1 MRLNLRAKMLI
12 FTAVI
17 AALPLIVAGQSVI
30 RVARDELKSAANEQL
45 ADAVDKVTGEFN
57 DFLEYSLF
65 TPLDLIRNAISGE
78 QLGFEEKIVV
88 LRQGIAD
95 LPDVVVLQVDV
106 DGVPRP
112 ITVVQEAYFDKLKA
126 HFDSPLDVLRVDAG
140 QFDPPA
146 DGRAAAQIVHIPETD
161 DWLATVSLPIP
172 GGIRDRAATLHA
184 RVNLAR
190 LRGAVE
196 TNPFARTGTIHVVDR
211 DGRVVFASDDRP
223 WNQAGVLAKATDMLE
238 SGTATVAVEPFTLD
252 DGSISLGAIALSRA
266 FPFAVVAEKAE
277 ADAYAPVNDMI
288 RSLGQW
294 LAIGLVAALAGA
306 LLFALGISRPILR
319 IGEAASEIARGNLA
333 HRVRGVASR
342 DEIGDLA
349 TRFNDMIVQLNER
362 FELQKFVSAGT
373 MRAIQDSDA
382 RTVHLGGERREMA
395 VLFADIRGYT
405 AFSENRE
412 PEEVVTVLNSYFQ
425 KLADIV
431 TANHG
436 DIDKYVGDQIMA
448 VFAGANMSKHA
459 VECAIGMMNAM
470 NEMASQTSADLK
482 IGIGVNTG
490 EVVVGAMG
498 STHRKDFTVLGDHV
512 NLAARLCSAADP
524 DQTLVSRVVYD
535 ALPAKLRDA
544 ARALPPISVKGKKA
558 RIEIHAFGAR
568 QKQEA

>member
-45 ADAVDKVTGEFN
+45 AVTVDKVTGEFN

>member
-45 ADAVDKVTGEFN
+45 AVTVDKVTGEFN

-223 WNQAGVLAKATDMLE
+223 WNQAGVLAKAADMLE

>member
-45 ADAVDKVTGEFN
+45 AVTVDKVTGEFN
-57 DFLEYSLF
+57 DFLEYSLY

-112 ITVVQEAYFDKLKA
+112 ITVVQEAYFDRLKA
-126 HFDSPLDVLRVDAG
+126 HFDNPLEVLRVDAG
-140 QFDPPA
+140 QFEMPA
-146 DGRAAAQIVHIPETD
+146 DGRAAAQVVAVAETG

-172 GGIRDRAATLHA
+172 GGIRERAATLHA

-196 TNPFARTGTIHVVDR
+196 NNPFAKTGSIHVVDR
-211 DGRVVFASDDRP
+211 EGRVVFASDGGP
-223 WNQAGVLAKATDMLE
+223 WNQPAVLAKARDMLDT
-238 SGTATVAVEPFTLD
+238 GTATVAVEPFTLD

-288 RSLGQW
+288 RSLAQW

-319 IGEAASEIARGNLA
+319 IGEAASEIAKGNLA

-373 MRAIQDSDA
+373 MRAIQNSDA
-382 RTVHLGGERREMA
+382 RTVHLGGERRQMA

-544 ARALPPISVKGKKA
+544 ARPLPPISVKGKKA
-558 RIEIHAFGAR
+558 PIEIHAFAAR
-568 QKQEA
+568 QMQAA

>member
-45 ADAVDKVTGEFN
+45 AVTVDKVTGEFN
-57 DFLEYSLF
+57 DFLEYSLY

-112 ITVVQEAYFDKLKA
+112 ITVVQEAYFDRLKA
-126 HFDSPLDVLRVDAG
+126 HFDNPLDVLRVDAG
-140 QFDPPA
+140 QFETPA
-146 DGRAAAQIVHIPETD
+146 DGRAAAQVIRISETD

-196 TNPFARTGTIHVVDR
+196 GNPFARTGSIHVVDG
-211 DGRVVFASDDRP
+211 DGRVVFASDGRP
-223 WNQAGVLAKATDMLE
+223 WNQAGVLAKAADMLA

-252 DGSISLGAIALSRA
+252 DGSISLGAIALTRA
-266 FPFAVVAEKAE
+266 LPFAVVAEKAE

-288 RSLGQW
+288 RSLAQW
-294 LAIGLVAALAGA
+294 LAIGLAAALAGA

-319 IGEAASEIARGNLA
+319 IGEAASEIAKGNLA

-382 RTVHLGGERREMA
+382 RTVHLGGERRQMA

-544 ARALPPISVKGKKA
+544 ARPLPPISVKGKKA
-558 RIEIHAFGAR
+558 QIEIHAFAAR
-568 QKQEA
+568 QMQAA

>member
-1 MRLNLRAKMLI
+1 MLL

-45 ADAVDKVTGEFN
+45 AVTVDKVTGEFN
-57 DFLEYSLF
+57 DFLEYSLY

-112 ITVVQEAYFDKLKA
+112 ITVVQEAYFEKLKA
-126 HFDSPLDVLRVDAG
+126 RFDTPLDMLRVDAS
-140 QFDPPA
+140 QFETPA
-146 DGRAAAQIVHIPETD
+146 DGRAAAQIVHIAETD

-172 GGIRDRAATLHA
+172 GGIRGREATLHA

-196 TNPFARTGTIHVVDR
+196 TNPFAKTGSIHVVDR
-211 DGRVVFASDDRP
+211 DGRVVFASDGKP
-223 WNQAGVLAKATDMLE
+223 WNQAGVLAKAKDMLE
-238 SGTATVAVEPFTLD
+238 SGTATVAVEPFNLD

-266 FPFAVVAEKAE
+266 FPWAVVAEKAE

-288 RSLGQW
+288 GHLAQW
-294 LAIGLVAALAGA
+294 LAIGLAAALAGA

-319 IGEAASEIARGNLA
+319 IGEAASEIAKGNLA
-333 HRVRGVASR
+333 HRVRGVTAR

-373 MRAIQDSDA
+373 MRAIQNSDA

-470 NEMASQTSADLK
+470 NDMASETSADLK

-524 DQTLVSRVVYD
+524 DQTLVSRVVFD
-535 ALPAKLRDA
+535 ALPAKLRAA
-544 ARALPPISVKGKKA
+544 ARTLPPISVKGKKA
-558 RIEIHAFGAR
+558 QIEIHAFGVR
-568 QKQEA
+568 QLQEA

>member
-1 MRLNLRAKMLI
+1 
-12 FTAVI
+12 
-17 AALPLIVAGQSVI
+17 
-30 RVARDELKSAANEQL
+30 
-45 ADAVDKVTGEFN
+45 
-57 DFLEYSLF
+57 
-65 TPLDLIRNAISGE
+65 
-78 QLGFEEKIVV
+78 
-88 LRQGIAD
+88 
-95 LPDVVVLQVDV
+95 
-106 DGVPRP
+106 
-112 ITVVQEAYFDKLKA
+112 
-126 HFDSPLDVLRVDAG
+126 
-140 QFDPPA
+140 
-146 DGRAAAQIVHIPETD
+146 
-161 DWLATVSLPIP
+161 
-172 GGIRDRAATLHA
+172 
-184 RVNLAR
+184 
-190 LRGAVE
+190 
-196 TNPFARTGTIHVVDR
+196 
-211 DGRVVFASDDRP
+211 
-223 WNQAGVLAKATDMLE
+223 
-238 SGTATVAVEPFTLD
+238 
-252 DGSISLGAIALSRA
+252 
-266 FPFAVVAEKAE
+266 VAEKAE

-319 IGEAASEIARGNLA
+319 IGEAASEIAKGNLS

-425 KLADIV
+425 RLADIV

-459 VECAIGMMNAM
+459 VECAIGIMNAM
-470 NEMASQTSADLK
+470 NEMASQTSVDLK

-558 RIEIHAFGAR
+558 QIEIHAFGVR